1 MYWELPYA
9 QRRDIP
15 ELSITMHM
23 YTENPADR
31 FVIINGV
38 RQVEGDT
45 LPSGLKLIA
54 INPDGITLDKDGQD
68 FRVPRQGSH

>member
-15 ELSITMHM
+15 ELSISMHM
-23 YTENPADR
+23 YTEAPADR
-31 FVIINGV
+31 FVIINGE

-45 LPSGLKLIA
+45 LLSGLKLIA
-54 INPDGITLDKDGQD
+54 ISPDSITLDKDGQH